1 MNHSCTLGSHDAS
14 QVNPKTGLN
23 SCKLC
28 SYHSHRLQRIFNSR
42 GLALNMETRQK
53 SRAFDS
59 MNRAIVYFI
68 LGIWS
73 VVCFLPIYWITI
85 TSFKDVSVIDK
96 PPTYLP
102 FLDFAPSLDAWR
114 FILSD
119 TSENLVSRAFNS
131 IIIGIS
137 STLATMLIGGMLVYG
152 LTRFT
157 SKFSSPNIMAAIL
170 STRILPPVVL
180 ALPLYFVAQKSG
192 TLDTLGILVFIYAAI
207 NLPIVVWMLAPIF
220 GPRAT
225 DQEEA
230 AMLDG
235 ATHFH
240 IFFFILLP
248 VVKTAVI
255 TVGILVFLQCWNE
268 YLFASYLTSD
278 HALTLPPWMVGQLSM
293 KEAQTGGG
301 AEEVAHLAAATVA
314 MALPVILLTVFAQRS
329 LIKVFGARAGQEHN

>member
-1 MNHSCTLGSHDAS
+1 MKTRRGSPALD
-14 QVNPKTGLN
+14 
-23 SCKLC
+23 
-28 SYHSHRLQRIFNSR
+28 RI
-42 GLALNMETRQK
+42 
-53 SRAFDS
+53 
-59 MNRAIVYFI
+59 NRAIVYFI
-68 LGIWS
+68 LGVWS
-73 VVCFLPIYWITI
+73 FVCFLPIYWITI
-85 TSFKDVSVIDK
+85 TSFKDVSIIDK
-96 PPTYLP
+96 PPAYLP
-102 FLDFAPSLDAWR
+102 FFDFTPSLDAWR

-119 TSENLVSRAFNS
+119 AAENLVSRAFNS
-131 IIIGIS
+131 IIIGFS
-137 STLATMLIGGMLVYG
+137 STLAAMIIGGMLVYG

-157 SKFSSPNIMAAIL
+157 SKFSSKSIMAAIL

-180 ALPLYFVAQKSG
+180 ALPLYFLAQRTD
-192 TLDTLGILVFIYAAI
+192 TLDTSGILIFIYTAI
-207 NLPIVVWMLAPIF
+207 NLPLVVWMLAPVF
-220 GPRAT
+220 GSRAT

-301 AEEVAHLAAATVA
+301 AEEVAHLAAATVF
-314 MALPVILLTVFAQRS
+314 MALPVILLTVFAQRN
-329 LIKVFGARAGQEHN
+329 LTLVFGARVAD